1 MSSRI
6 RTCAPALLALVCALA
21 SGAPAAPCASFDA
34 ASSDPSDTLALRR
47 RARALLAA
55 QPDGHPFG
63 SVTVVVRGGEG
74 GAPPES
80 RIVECEEE
88 LGGRFQVAAPVNL
101 DSSRSPD
108 ARIARFARWRGGT
121 LWTPDALERMER
133 AALRT
138 GYFVQTAP
146 SAWSRVARR
155 NLLRPEFSFRDAP
168 TRSIQI
174 ELVSE
179 EGNELPSGIFSLE
192 WRNLFGT
199 GRDLAARY
207 RSTADAL
214 DGEVSWREPFL
225 FARGPAIR
233 ATGSFRSEDTLWSAL
248 RGELA
253 LEWDGAWASLS
264 LGAGAERV
272 GDRTGPD
279 GFEERDSWWGT
290 LGAALDLRR
299 PLPAARRG
307 GVLSGTF
314 SWRHPEE
321 EEGWLLWGVSCDW
334 LTRITRDAFALH
346 ARWRVARRWPWRAG
360 LRAESAYDWGG
371 ANSLRGWREQAL
383 RSASYA
389 LFSLQ
394 PEWSATSSLLFFP
407 LIDAAFDWTL
417 DAPGTMR
424 RLWSWGAGA
433 RWGSAE
439 QRIGLAV
446 AWPGAGVSAGGA
458 VLHLSWESLF

>member
-1 MSSRI
+1 M
-6 RTCAPALLALVCALA
+6 TV
-21 SGAPAAPCASFDA
+21 
-34 ASSDPSDTLALRR
+34 
-47 RARALLAA
+47 
-55 QPDGHPFG
+55 
-63 SVTVVVRGGEG
+63 SVARGGEA
-74 GAPPES
+74 GAPPGS
-80 RIVECEEE
+80 LVAECDEE
-88 LGGRFQVAAPVNL
+88 LGERFQVAAPVNL

-108 ARIARFARWRGGT
+108 ARLARFARWREGE

-168 TRSIQI
+168 TRSLRL

-179 EGNELPSGIFSLE
+179 EGNELPSGVFSLE
-192 WRNLFGT
+192 WANLFGT
-199 GRDLAARY
+199 GRDVSALY
-207 RSTADAL
+207 RSTVDAL
-214 DGEVSWREPFL
+214 EGEVSWREPFL
-225 FARGPAIR
+225 FARGPALR

-253 LEWDGAWASLS
+253 LEWDGAWSSLS

-272 GDRTGPD
+272 EDRTGQD
-279 GFEERDSWWGT
+279 GFERRGSWWGT
-290 LGAALDLRR
+290 LGATLDLRR
-299 PLPAARRG
+299 PLPVARRG

-321 EEGWLLWGVSCDW
+321 EEDWLLWGVSGDW
-334 LTRITRDAFALH
+334 LTRITRDALALH
-346 ARWRVARRWPWRAG
+346 ARWRVASRWPWRAG

-371 ANSLRGWREQAL
+371 ANSLRGFREQAL

-389 LFSLQ
+389 LLSVQ
-394 PEWSATSSLLFFP
+394 PEWSASSSLVLFP
-407 LIDAAFDWTL
+407 LADAAFDWAL
-417 DAPGTMR
+417 DEPGTAR

-433 RWGSAE
+433 RWSAE
-439 QRIGLAV
+439 ERRIGLAV
-446 AWPGAGVSAGGA
+446 AWPGASLSLGGA
-458 VLHLSWESLF
+458 VLHLSWESFF